1 MSRPLTTFTTS
12 LRFSLPSFTA
22 ASPVAGPSRLRA
34 SQFSTTAPTQAS
46 KRKLLAK
53 RRKSANLAL
62 QSSRIIPPESI
73 DPVLGRV
80 HYRQPSSR
88 SAGPAPPEP
97 TNRWEGCRLERVL
110 LNYEQ
115 IAYSNPPNYGAG
127 ERPKLLL
134 PGVSQV
140 DADLL
145 FGALPHASAELKYSS
160 GRQRQQR
167 SIAIADDGS
176 SSSTGSGSGSG
187 NSSGVEEDQSKQSE
201 MLMRILDL
209 RNASKDAIS
218 ILNRQRVIDEF
229 GAGKDTGSSSV
240 QAALLTAKIHNLLSH
255 TTSNPK
261 DTSNRRSLRL
271 LVQQRARHLKY
282 LKRTKGEDV
291 YDALLAD
298 LGLEKGAVEGELR
311 MTF

>member
-12 LRFSLPSFTA
+12 LRSSLT
-22 ASPVAGPSRLRA
+22 ASPIAGPSRLQQ
-34 SQFSTTAPTQAS
+34 SFSTTSPAQAS

-62 QSSRIIPPESI
+62 QSSRIVPPESI

-97 TNRWEGCRLERVL
+97 TNRWEGCRLSRVL

-115 IAYSNPPNYGAG
+115 IAYSNPPNYAAG

-134 PGVSQV
+134 PGVSEA

-160 GRQRQQR
+160 GRQQQQR
-167 SIAIADDGS
+167 DASASASASASAAG
-176 SSSTGSGSGSG
+176 
-187 NSSGVEEDQSKQSE
+187 SGVEDDQSRQSE

-209 RNASKDAIS
+209 RNASKDAVA

-229 GAGKDTGSSSV
+229 GGGKDTGSSSV
-240 QAALLTAKIHNLLSH
+240 QAALLTAKIHNLLTH

-261 DTSNRRSLRL
+261 DTSNKRSLRL

-298 LGLEKGAVEGELR
+298 LGLERGAVEGELR
-311 MTF
+311 MAF